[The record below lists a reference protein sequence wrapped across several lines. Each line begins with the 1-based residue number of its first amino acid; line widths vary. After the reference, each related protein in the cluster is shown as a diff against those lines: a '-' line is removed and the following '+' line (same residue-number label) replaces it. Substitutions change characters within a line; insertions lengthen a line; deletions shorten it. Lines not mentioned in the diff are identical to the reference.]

1 MINIQSPNPLARMSL
16 GAEKK
21 ASTHT
26 NVNAATLYHQNN
38 VNTASPAELTLML
51 YDGAIKFC
59 SMAITALDKGNLE
72 ECNKYV
78 TKTKKIIVEF
88 RMTLDFDYEIAN
100 DFDRVY
106 DYIHWVLTQGNVKK
120 DRGLLEEALKQIRG
134 MRDTWKDVMKAAKE
148 PLKTIEKPQEVTKE

>member
-78 TKTKKIIVEF
+78 AKTKKIIVEF

>member
-78 TKTKKIIVEF
+78 AKTKKIIVEF
-88 RMTLDFDYEIAN
+88 RMTLDFDYETAN

>member
-1 MINIQSPNPLARMSL
+1 MINIQSSNPLARLS

-21 ASTHT
+21 ANTHT
-26 NVNAATLYHQNN
+26 NVNAATLYHKNN

-59 SMAITALDKGNLE
+59 SMAIMALDKGDLE

-78 TKTKKIIVEF
+78 AKTKKIIVEF
-88 RMTLDFDYEIAN
+88 RMTLDFNYDVAD

-120 DRGLLEEALKQIRG
+120 DKSLLEEALKQIRG
-134 MRDTWKDVMKAAKE
+134 MRDTWKNVMQVAKE
-148 PLKTIEKPQEVTKE
+148 APKSIEEPKETVKE

>member
-1 MINIQSPNPLARMSL
+1 MS

-21 ASTHT
+21 QSVHVN
-26 NVNAATLYHQNN
+26 NVNAASLYQQNN
-38 VNTASPAELTLML
+38 VKTASPAELTLML

-78 TKTKKIIVEF
+78 AKTKRIIVEF
-88 RMTLDFDYEIAN
+88 RMTLDFNYDVAD

-106 DYIHWVLTQGNVKK
+106 DYIHWVLTQANVKK

-134 MRDTWKDVMKAAKE
+134 MRDTWKNVMKAAKE
-148 PLKTIEKPQEVTKE
+148 APKAGKEQPENAEGQQEAAKES

>member
-1 MINIQSPNPLARMSL
+1 
-16 GAEKK
+16 
-21 ASTHT
+21 
-26 NVNAATLYHQNN
+26 
-38 VNTASPAELTLML
+38 
-51 YDGAIKFC
+51 
-59 SMAITALDKGNLE
+59 
-72 ECNKYV
+72 
-78 TKTKKIIVEF
+78 
-88 RMTLDFDYEIAN
+88 MTLDFDYETAN